1 MHQADS
7 DVAKRNSIAPDFPG
21 KTQRSPEEMNVP
33 SYSAA
38 LPDQRAARGI
48 FSHRADNINR
58 RLRIRPLGMV
68 SDFVADQLP
77 HRIAEVKNS
86 ERRAEAVKALGRS
99 IDTMLAGEDYEANLL
114 NLTQSEFG
122 VAKTDIQYLV
132 NIAYQMS
139 AFAGLNHDDAELA
152 VGGRLRRIADLSCKQ
167 HPSIDVLSYE
177 DMILTNPVESD
188 PRVYCL
194 DSAGVEERDFCLGHQ
209 LIERDLH
216 FAIDTL
222 LILRDEAGADARQ
235 CLTLFLEHLESANYI
250 LTRFHDSM
258 SPDLFGEFREFY
270 GKNPYKNR
278 LAPSGRFSASVVAVS
293 VLLVGQEIFRQKPQF
308 YRDVYRLSEYYPR
321 GCIGAVFG
329 WLSSDKRRAG
339 VRPGWLEGKAA
350 FPKIATVSPVVER
363 KGTEIRELYASCV
376 DALDRFTRMHR
387 KRAFKHTIEPGRP
400 IAGVEASESMAAVLS
415 QRLLTAA
422 DQS

>member
-1 MHQADS
+1 
-7 DVAKRNSIAPDFPG
+7 
-21 KTQRSPEEMNVP
+21 MNVP

-38 LPDQRAARGI
+38 SPDQRAVRGI
-48 FSHRADNINR
+48 FSHLADRIDR
-58 RLRIRPLGMV
+58 RLRIRPLGII

-77 HRIAEVKNS
+77 HRIAEIKKS
-86 ERRAEAVKALGRS
+86 EQQAEAVKALGRS
-99 IDTMLAGEDYEANLL
+99 INAMLAAGDHEAHLL

-122 VAKTDIQYLV
+122 VAKTDIQYLL
-132 NIAYQMS
+132 NIVYQMS
-139 AFAGLNHDDAELA
+139 AFAGLNHYDAELT
-152 VGGRLRRIADLSCKQ
+152 VGERLRRIAALSCERE
-167 HPSIDVLSYE
+167 PSIDVLSYE

-209 LIERDLH
+209 LIERDLQ
-216 FAIDTL
+216 FAVDTL
-222 LILRDEAGADARQ
+222 LELRDQVGADARW
-235 CLTLFLEHLESANYI
+235 CLTLCLERLESANYI
-250 LTRFHDSM
+250 LTRFHDHM
-258 SPDLFGEFREFY
+258 SPDLFGKFREFY

-278 LAPSGRFSASVVAVS
+278 LAPSGRFSARVVAVS
-293 VLLVGQEIFRQKPQF
+293 VLLIGEEIFRKKPQF

-329 WLSSDKRRAG
+329 WLSSDKSSTGAQ
-339 VRPGWLEGKAA
+339 PGWLRGKAA
-350 FPKIATVSPVVER
+350 FPKIATVSPVIER
-363 KGTEIRELYASCV
+363 KSTQIRELYASCV

-387 KRAFKHTIEPGRP
+387 KSALKYTIEPGRP
-400 IAGVEASESMAAVLS
+400 IAGVEAWESMDAVLS